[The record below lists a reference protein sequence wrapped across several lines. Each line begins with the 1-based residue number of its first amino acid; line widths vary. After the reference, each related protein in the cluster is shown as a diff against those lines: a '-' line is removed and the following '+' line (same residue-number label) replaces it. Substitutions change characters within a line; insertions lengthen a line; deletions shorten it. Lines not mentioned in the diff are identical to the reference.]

1 VWLNELE
8 RQPRGPADELDV
20 GPDDDAVDVFR

>member
-8 RQPRGPADELDV
+8 RQPRGAANELDV
-20 GPDDDAVDVFR
+20 GADDDAVDRFG